1 MSHRKPH
8 NHGSLSS
15 LALPICLQPSR
26 EDAKDSFSLNSSIF
40 YQHFLHN
47 ILASRYPPVKHQM
60 PEVVFLFQFL
70 YIWMCMC
77 VCVFIYT
84 YIFQSMAYTCT
95 MWRLIDLCLYI
106 FWQGLPTVLRN
117 IPGKKRKWYCKTET
131 LQFSPAQIVCLKSI
145 LNAKHCKNRCSV

>member
-77 VCVFIYT
+77 VCVCVYIYI
-84 YIFQSMAYTCT
+84 YISVHGIYMYNVKADWL
-95 MWRLIDLCLYI
+95 MPLLILTRSSHCAQEYSRQEEEMVLQNRN
-106 FWQGLPTVLRN
+106 FAVLTRTNSLP
-117 IPGKKRKWYCKTET
+117 
-131 LQFSPAQIVCLKSI
+131 QIYPEC
-145 LNAKHCKNRCSV
+145 